1 MATAKKESAP
11 KKTASKPAAT
21 KTSKSK
27 SATADAPKAAT
38 KKTTAKKASSKSK
51 SVPASPA
58 ERYRMI
64 EVAAY
69 YIAEKN
75 QFAGSA
81 TDYWIQAE
89 IEINAKY
96 PQ

>member
-1 MATAKKESAP
+1 MATAKKESSVKAVPKKTAVKPAAAKKTVESKPKAAP
-11 KKTASKPAAT
+11 KKTG
-21 KTSKSK
+21 KSK
-27 SATADAPKAAT
+27 STD
-38 KKTTAKKASSKSK
+38 
-51 SVPASPA
+51 ASPA
-58 ERYRMI
+58 ERYRMV

-96 PQ
+96 PK

>member
-1 MATAKKESAP
+1 MATAKKESNVKAAP
-11 KKTASKPAAT
+11 KKTAEKTVAKPATAK
-21 KTSKSK
+21 KTAEAK
-27 SATADAPKAAT
+27 PKAAP
-38 KKTTAKKASSKSK
+38 KKANKPKSTA
-51 SVPASPA
+51 ASPA
-58 ERYRMI
+58 ERYRMV

-75 QFAGSA
+75 QFAGNA

-96 PQ
+96 PK

>member
-1 MATAKKESAP
+1 MATAKKESTP
-11 KKTASKPAAT
+11 KKTASKPAAKTT
-21 KTSKSK
+21 KAKST
-27 SATADAPKAAT
+27 TADAPATT

-51 SVPASPA
+51 SAPATPA

-96 PQ
+96 PE

>member
-1 MATAKKESAP
+1 MATAKKESTP
-11 KKTASKPAAT
+11 KKTASKQAAKTT
-21 KTSKSK
+21 KIKST
-27 SATADAPKAAT
+27 TADAPATT

-51 SVPASPA
+51 SAPASPA

-96 PQ
+96 PE